1 MRERGR
7 LKNEKKR
14 EKKAHKETHN
24 KLINTQR
31 IMNEIPFRIFS
42 KKNYLKH
49 FVLNSIYI
57 PCIMPFKNFI
67 YTHLKHYYIHQQLFR
82 SHLALVFGYF

>member
-1 MRERGR
+1 MFVRKKERE
-7 LKNEKKR
+7 
-14 EKKAHKETHN
+14 AHKETHN

-42 KKNYLKH
+42 KKFILKH

-57 PCIMPFKNFI
+57 PVCAFQETLI
-67 YTHLKHYYIHQQLFR
+67 
-82 SHLALVFGYF
+82 